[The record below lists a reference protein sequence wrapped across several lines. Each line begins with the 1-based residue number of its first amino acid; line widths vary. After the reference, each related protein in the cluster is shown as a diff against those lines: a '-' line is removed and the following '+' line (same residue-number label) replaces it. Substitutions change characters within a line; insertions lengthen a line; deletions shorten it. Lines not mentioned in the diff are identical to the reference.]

1 MSTRYRPTAKDIA
14 RKRAINAAAIQRY
27 KETIEDIVGDKD
39 NWPRQIKRTFYTVL
53 RPNNQQRFTMLVFF
67 LNNGLNP
74 VILREYFQMAYVF
87 DSDAWRQINWVITH
101 FPNSNWTSW
110 NVSENRTT

>member
-1 MSTRYRPTAKDIA
+1 MSSRYRPTAKDIA
-14 RKRAINAAAIQRY
+14 RKRAINAAAIARY

-39 NWPRQIKRTFYTVL
+39 QWPRAIKQIFYTRL
-53 RPNNQQRFTMLVFF
+53 RPTNRERFTMIVFF

-87 DSDAWRQINWVITH
+87 DADAWRQINHVITRY
-101 FPNSNWTSW
+101 PSSNWTAW
-110 NVSENRTT
+110 NISEQRST